1 MHFSYGISL
10 LNLVVGLLP
19 FFKANI
25 QNGVLIFM
33 LYIDL
38 IVQKTL
44 KVYEIKNKHI
54 LGLYEIR
61 RYWVFAYL
69 RGYFFAGLTTTGRS
83 ESINAF
89 VMRFTRSHICL
100 SKLIKQYRGSSLRTF
115 SPLEEQEFDTLTLY
129 AFRKFQEE
137 FGRATQYLVSKYDI
151 NEYIVQYTWRV
162 TLKSTK
168 LVGMDKKGSVRVNI
182 LSFGALFIVTY

>member
-1 MHFSYGISL
+1 MHFAYGISL

-25 QNGVLIFM
+25 QNGVLIFT
-33 LYIDL
+33 LHIDL

-44 KVYEIKNKHI
+44 KVNGIRLVRDKTV
-54 LGLYEIR
+54 LGSRLSPC
-61 RYWVFAYL
+61 L
-69 RGYFFAGLTTTGRS
+69 FFFVGMTTTGRS

-89 VMRFTRSHICL
+89 LKRFTSSHIWL
-100 SKLIKQYRGSSLRTF
+100 SKLINPYRGSSLRTF
-115 SPLEEQEFDTLTLY
+115 SPLEEQSFDTFTPY

-137 FGRATQYLVSKYDI
+137 FGRATQYLVSEYDI
-151 NEYIVQYTWRV
+151 NERV

-168 LVGMDKKGSVRVNI
+168 LVGMDKKGSKGVNI
-182 LSFGALFIVTY
+182 LSFGASFVITY